1 VRLRAL
7 HPTHG
12 MPGNEKRRHVKIGL
26 FAGTTAVTVDDA
38 VAQARAAADDGF
50 GALWYPQVAG
60 LDALTV
66 LAVIA
71 REVPDL
77 HLGTAV
83 VPIQGRHPLPLALAA
98 LTVADA
104 AGPGRFTL
112 GLGVTHPSL
121 SEGWFGVPY
130 RGIVDACA
138 EVLEAVDGLFSERR
152 RADVDGTHLSVH
164 VETALTAAAP
174 SVMLAALGPRMIDLA
189 GRASDGTITWMTGPS
204 ALGERITPTLHAAAA
219 AAGRPAP
226 RIVVGIPVCVTDD
239 PAGARDRLAPMM
251 DRSATMPSYR
261 RQIDAEGVAAPVD
274 LVVLGDEDAAAAHLA
289 RFEAAGMTEL
299 CATVAG
305 SAEERARTRRFLATL
320 AS

>member
-1 VRLRAL
+1 MR
-7 HPTHG
+7 
-12 MPGNEKRRHVKIGL
+12 IGL
-26 FAGTTAVTVDDA
+26 FAGTAAVTVDDA

-71 REVPDL
+71 REIPDL

-83 VPIQGRHPLPLALAA
+83 VPIQGRHPLPLALHA

-121 SEGWFGVPY
+121 SEHWFGVPY
-130 RGIVDACA
+130 RGIVGACA
-138 EVLEAVDGLFSERR
+138 EVLEALDGFFSERR
-152 RADVDGTHLSVH
+152 RADVDGTHLTVH
-164 VETALTAAAP
+164 TETALTAPAP
-174 SVMLAALGPRMIDLA
+174 SVMLAALGPRMVDLA
-189 GRASDGTITWMTGPS
+189 GGACDGTITWMTGPTG
-204 ALGERITPTLHAAAA
+204 LGEQITPALRAAAA

-239 PAGARDRLAPMM
+239 PVGARERLAPMM
-251 DRSATMPSYR
+251 NRSATMPSYR
-261 RQIDAEGVAAPVD
+261 RQIDTEGVAEPVD
-274 LVVLGDEDAAAAHLA
+274 LVVLGDEATVAAHLT
-289 RFEAAGMTEL
+289 RFEEAGMTEL

-305 SAEERARTRRFLATL
+305 DAEEQARTRRFLTAL
-320 AS
+320 VN